1 MRICSKGETEGLRHA
16 ERGVITLGKH
26 FQTHALKA
34 ELVQNSQAVDTQS
47 PSGTAGIFLQ
57 EMT

>member
-1 MRICSKGETEGLRHA
+1 MTWEGKQEIELRYA
-16 ERGVITLGKH
+16 KKEWFTLDKH
-26 FQTHALKA
+26 FQRHVLKT
-34 ELVQNSQAVDTQS
+34 ELVPSNQAVGTQS